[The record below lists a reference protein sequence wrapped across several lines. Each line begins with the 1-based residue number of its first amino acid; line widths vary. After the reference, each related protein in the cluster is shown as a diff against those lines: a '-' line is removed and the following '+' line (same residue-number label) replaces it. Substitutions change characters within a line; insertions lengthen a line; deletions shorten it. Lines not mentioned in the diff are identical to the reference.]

1 MFYKVLSR
9 GEWVPAVPIPGTIL
23 VNLGDLMQFWT
34 SDRYVA
40 TVQVNIN
47 EHFDS
52 FLYIYAVFLGP
63 PRPSPFRR
71 DPTPFPAPIH
81 RFFRPR

>member
-40 TVQVNIN
+40 TVCVHIN
-47 EHFDS
+47 WKC
-52 FLYIYAVFLGP
+52 
-63 PRPSPFRR
+63 
-71 DPTPFPAPIH
+71 
-81 RFFRPR
+81 

>member
-47 EHFDS
+47 ENFDS
-52 FLYIYAVFLGP
+52 FLYFCAVFLGP
-63 PRPSPFRR
+63 PCPSPFGR
-71 DPTPFPAPIH
+71 DSTPFAAPIH
-81 RFFRPR
+81 RFLRPR

>member
-40 TVQVNIN
+40 TV
-47 EHFDS
+47 
-52 FLYIYAVFLGP
+52 
-63 PRPSPFRR
+63 
-71 DPTPFPAPIH
+71 
-81 RFFRPR
+81 